1 MRVKI
6 VDGCIVC
13 RQCECQAPDVF
24 IVEEMAHSA
33 RVTDAAPAQHR
44 EADVIRAV
52 KGCPVHVIKLQRDP
66 KHVREAKLRQ
76 EAGLSS
82 FTSSNQPIGSTGT
95 DPLPLSRAVEA

>member
-1 MRVKI
+1 MRVRI

-24 IVEEMAHSA
+24 IVEEMAHTA
-33 RVTDAAPAQHR
+33 RVTDVAPAQHR

-66 KHVREAKLRQ
+66 KHVREARILQ
-76 EAGLSS
+76 EAGPASS
-82 FTSSNQPIGSTGT
+82 TPSNRPIASMEP
-95 DPLPLSRAVEA
+95 DPQSLSRAVEA